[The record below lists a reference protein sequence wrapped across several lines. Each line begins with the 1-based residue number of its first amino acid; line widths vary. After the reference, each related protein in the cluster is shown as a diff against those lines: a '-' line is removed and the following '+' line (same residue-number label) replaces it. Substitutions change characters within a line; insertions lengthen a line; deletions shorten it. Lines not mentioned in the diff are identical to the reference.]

1 MTNLVKMS
9 FVDCKDNIDNFQEYI
24 TSLLNGLVEEI
35 INSSYEI
42 IESQECLIRCRVLQN
57 KSLMYDIGFKKIPV
71 EDIIQ
76 MHIDIY
82 SKNGNFDE
90 EFLEKIKFSIVKL
103 EKRKWDK
110 ILWLFD
116 IESERLSS
124 ELYNMIYRVE
134 NEFRHLINE
143 VMIQK
148 YGLEWWERFVPY
160 SVKNKHSAR
169 RSGYKKAVPAFNA
182 IDERL
187 LSIDIGD
194 LIDII
199 TVNRK
204 QLPYTI
210 LPIDN
215 EEEDSIENVQLV
227 LENNTVQYLNR
238 ILNEDKDVSID
249 GLMHMLN
256 KSAEVTD
263 DLWKENFAVILTD
276 NFIEKFREFESARNN
291 IAHNKPID
299 RTYYTEIKK
308 EIDELTNIIEE
319 ALNKH

>member
-1 MTNLVKMS
+1 MINLVKMS
-9 FVDCKDNIDNFQEYI
+9 FVDCKFNIENFQEYI
-24 TSLLNGLVEEI
+24 ISFLDELLKEKNC
-35 INSSYEI
+35 SYEI
-42 IESQECLIRCRVLQN
+42 VESQECFVNCRLSQN
-57 KSLMYDIGFKKIPV
+57 NFNMYLDFKKIPV

-82 SKNGNFDE
+82 SKEGDFDG
-90 EFLEKIKFSIVKL
+90 EFLEKIKFGIVTL

-116 IESERLSS
+116 IESEMLSS

-148 YGLEWWERFVPY
+148 YGLEWWECFVPY
-160 SVKNKHSAR
+160 SVKNKHNAR
-169 RSGYKKAVPAFNA
+169 RTGYKKAVPAFAA

-204 QLPYTI
+204 QLPYTM
-210 LPIDN
+210 LPIDT
-215 EEEDSIENVQLV
+215 EIEDPIETVQLV
-227 LENNTVQYLNR
+227 LESTTVEYLNH
-238 ILNEDKDVSID
+238 ILNKDINGSVDELI
-249 GLMHMLN
+249 HMLN

-263 DLWKENFAVILTD
+263 DLWKENFADILPN
-276 NFIEKFREFESARNN
+276 NFIEKFRKFESARNN

-299 RTYYTEIKK
+299 RIYYVEIKN
-308 EIDELTNIIEE
+308 EVNELTDIIES
-319 ALNKH
+319 ALNKV